1 MRESTESF
9 QPPENT
15 ETLGQKCL
23 RWYHPLKMIPIL
35 SWIQQESLSLPSF
48 ETVGCTVTEA
58 YYSICMMMINTL
70 LPFQVQSLLSTKSAS

>member
-15 ETLGQKCL
+15 ESFGQKCL

-35 SWIQQESLSLPSF
+35 SWIQQDSLSF
-48 ETVGCTVTEA
+48 ETRGFTVTDVESFIL
-58 YYSICMMMINTL
+58 YDHQT
-70 LPFQVQSLLSTKSAS
+70 VQTRLSTKLAS